1 MLFITYQFERGRQH
15 ALMRKLQSFIRL
27 IIDTKWSAYRAKNK
41 PKIYR
46 STNCKIA
53 IHVFLFLQ
61 IERLIYQ
68 KWSTANHSVVE
79 TDNMKIENLS
89 SGIQYISLNH
99 H

>member
-1 MLFITYQFERGRQH
+1 MYLPSKYLKKFGKKNLNSNRHSHELLFITYQFERGRQR

-53 IHVFLFLQ
+53 IHVFLLLQ
-61 IERLIYQ
+61 IGRLICVDLP
-68 KWSTANHSVVE
+68 KME
-79 TDNMKIENLS
+79 
-89 SGIQYISLNH
+89 
-99 H
+99 